1 MFMTGVDLGPRKEQ
15 MEIENKK
22 RECCVAF
29 SSFFSAKKTGLG
41 LGVFFDGKFTSVVS
55 AFGTYVVIHDLG
67 TAVAAS
73 GELCFFQAVV
83 RSSLGR
89 SGL

>member
-29 SSFFSAKKTGLG
+29 SSFFFSEKNGLRPR
-41 LGVFFDGKFTSVVS
+41 
-55 AFGTYVVIHDLG
+55 
-67 TAVAAS
+67 
-73 GELCFFQAVV
+73 CFFRWQVYLCSI
-83 RSSLGR
+83 RIRDIRGDT
-89 SGL
+89 